1 MNGKHRSFF
10 PSHAH
15 ELVYRSRNLLF
26 STLPVCSAVLRLT
39 AVLISQAFQFS
50 HSPQWALYTKSP
62 SIVRRCLPLRL
73 PLSPLPHSFLPLP
86 FCSQANNGVSVSLL
100 QIPLCNQLA
109 DKHCTSLPLPNAFP
123 RLPSYCR
130 LTLKEPPPTPPNPD
144 KVTGNPQYSHILYSH
159 IPPFPLSAWAALIA
173 SFGLRSHPLACHCCM
188 SYEQYYNPIFKT
200 RCQGKKQTKAFK
212 ELLASSTFLI
222 MFTYSARL
230 STLIL
235 ESAFIQRENWS

>member
-10 PSHAH
+10 ASHAH
-15 ELVYRSRNLLF
+15 ELIYLSRNLLF

-100 QIPLCNQLA
+100 QILLCNQLA
-109 DKHCTSLPLPNAFP
+109 DKHCSSLSPPMLFHDFPLISVSPLNNPLPLPETQTKSPVICN
-123 RLPSYCR
+123 
-130 LTLKEPPPTPPNPD
+130 
-144 KVTGNPQYSHILYSH
+144 I
-159 IPPFPLSAWAALIA
+159 
-173 SFGLRSHPLACHCCM
+173 
-188 SYEQYYNPIFKT
+188 PIFSI
-200 RCQGKKQTKAFK
+200 R
-212 ELLASSTFLI
+212 TFHL
-222 MFTYSARL
+222 FHSLHGPR
-230 STLIL
+230 
-235 ESAFIQRENWS
+235 